1 MLKLAEIMGNFRE
14 GYYDGTTPEVNSDGN
29 LNPYYL
35 MDGFYPDELIKLIRA
50 LFSDSALRSKS
61 IDEIKNAKK

>member
-1 MLKLAEIMGNFRE
+1 MLKLAEIMSNFRQ
-14 GYYDGTTPEVNSDGN
+14 GFYDGSVPEVNSDGN

-50 LFSDSALRSKS
+50 LFSDSSLRSKS
-61 IDEIKNAKK
+61 IDEIKSAKK